1 MEPRELLLSSELE
14 DEPCEGAEW
23 QNAGFEG
30 YSDEDDLRI
39 CDEIDKLQSR
49 D

>member
-1 MEPRELLLSSELE
+1 MDPSDTLPDPELE
-14 DEPCEGAEW
+14 ADWQAAE
-23 QNAGFEG
+23 FEG

>member
-1 MEPRELLLSSELE
+1 MEPREFLLSPDLE

>member
-1 MEPRELLLSSELE
+1 MEPRDPE
-14 DEPCEGAEW
+14 DQDW
-23 QNAGFEG
+23 QDAGFEG

-39 CDEIDKLQSR
+39 CDEIDKIQAG

>member
-1 MEPRELLLSSELE
+1 MEPRESLLDPELE
-14 DEPCEGAEW
+14 DEPCEGTEW
-23 QNAGFEG
+23 QHAEFEG

-39 CDEIDKLQSR
+39 CDEIDKLQSS